1 MTAIVKGKQF
11 EIDWMWLLDFTGE
24 LMVQYS
30 DKRHFAEIATDWD
43 GAAVIERK
51 SESEGDITYEGFNT
65 ISRIIRLPD
74 GKIEIAL
81 VKGVSE

>member
-1 MTAIVKGKQF
+1 MTAKIKGKTF
-11 EIDWMWLLDFTGE
+11 PVDWMWLLKRTGE
-24 LMVQYS
+24 LRLQYA
-30 DKRHFAEIATDWD
+30 DNRRFAEIATDWD
-43 GAAVIERK
+43 GAEVIERK
-51 SESEGDITYEGFNT
+51 SENEGDITYEGFNT